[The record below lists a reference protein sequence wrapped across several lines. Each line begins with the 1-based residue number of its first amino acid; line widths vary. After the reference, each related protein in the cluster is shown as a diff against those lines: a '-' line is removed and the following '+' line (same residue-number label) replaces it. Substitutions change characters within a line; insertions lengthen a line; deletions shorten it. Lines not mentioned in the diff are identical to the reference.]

1 MVGSRQMVLPIDAV
15 YLRKP
20 VDENALYQALETQ
33 LGLCF
38 DRADIADAVINHRR
52 PTFPQP
58 ETEKMV

>member
-1 MVGSRQMVLPIDAV
+1 MVLPIDAV